1 MAGDRELVVQSHIKG
16 TEYNKIC
23 TILGKGLYTV
33 QKQFPTKNDW
43 ILQIEEDLKMLDIDL
58 SEKAIKKMKK
68 HKFKKLIKKKL
79 FEKSTEFLFNMKNK
93 ENRSKTKNLM
103 SYKFQDYL
111 QNNILTTKQKK
122 LLFSLRTRSVDVKTN
137 YKSIY
142 TFNMQ
147 CRLCEKD
154 EDSER
159 HYLKCDKISNKIDP
173 SIDLNQAKYENIFSS
188 NIEEQINI
196 TRIFDQIFKIRSREL
211 HKSN

>member
-1 MAGDRELVVQSHIKG
+1 
-16 TEYNKIC
+16 
-23 TILGKGLYTV
+23 
-33 QKQFPTKNDW
+33 
-43 ILQIEEDLKMLDIDL
+43 
-58 SEKAIKKMKK
+58 MKK

-79 FEKSTEFLFNMKNK
+79 FEKSTEFLYNIKNK
-93 ENRSKTKNLM
+93 ENRSKTKNLV

-111 QNNILTTKQKK
+111 QNNTLTTKQKK

-159 HYLKCDKISNKIDP
+159 HYLECEKILNKIDP
-173 SIDLNQAKYENIFSS
+173 SIDLNTAKYENIFGS

-196 TRIFDQIFKIRSREL
+196 TRIFGQIFKIRSKDL
-211 HKSN
+211 HKSC